1 MSKEQSNQQKSKSDL
16 IQPEQLKEELNK
28 EDLEGISGGV
38 SGEVAVDLARPRG
51 TYTP

>member
-16 IQPEQLKEELNK
+16 IQPEQLKEELSK
-28 EDLEGISGGV
+28 EDLEGMSGGV
-38 SGEVAVDLARPRG
+38 SGEVAGDLARPRG

>member
-1 MSKEQSNQQKSKSDL
+1 MSKEQSNQQKAKSDL
-16 IQPEQLKEELNK
+16 IQPEQLKEELSK

-38 SGEVAVDLARPRG
+38 SGEVAGDLARPRG